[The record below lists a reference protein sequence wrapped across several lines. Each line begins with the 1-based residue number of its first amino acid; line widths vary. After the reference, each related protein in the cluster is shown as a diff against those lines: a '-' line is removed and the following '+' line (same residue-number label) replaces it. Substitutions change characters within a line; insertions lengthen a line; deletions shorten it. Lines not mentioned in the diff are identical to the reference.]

1 MNLAPDANSPE
12 SAGARIELV
21 AGQRVGSGRYRLE
34 KLLGQGGM
42 GVVWLA
48 RDERLQQHVALKF
61 LPAHIQSDPVAL
73 DDMRRETARSI
84 RLSHPNIVRIHDL
97 HEIEG
102 REAFISMEYVE
113 GLTLHALRVEQPNR
127 VFSWTFLQ
135 PLVKQLCAAMDYAH
149 GERVIHRD
157 LKPANMM
164 LDARGRLKL
173 ADFGIAALVSDSLSR
188 ISLKRPTSGTPTHM
202 SPQQMNGQ
210 APRVTDD
217 IYSLG
222 ASLYELLTSR
232 PPFYTGDIT
241 HQVLDV
247 PAAPMA
253 DRLGELELTNEIPPE
268 VAAMVMACLAK
279 EPGQRPQ
286 SARAVADWIGLSL
299 DTDSKLR
306 GPDTTSASAS
316 PAPATSVGA
325 GLVATASALS
335 ALVRTWRPMG
345 WGVAALALLGAFGL
359 YWTIQ
364 HRTRQSNAG
373 EAVGHNTR
381 PETSLASGTRPGA
394 AKEAVVFEERFEDLD
409 AQGKPKLWD
418 WSVTNAGSG
427 AKATTREINGN
438 HFVQFEAT
446 GSDGLIAM
454 WLGWRR
460 DLALDKRW
468 KALRISARIK
478 TENVH
483 VNPAW
488 DKLKGVFFNEVWK
501 DEKWDQIKWD
511 GTAPMSHDTDW
522 TTIEDVQSIPTQAAF
537 VSIVFQLMKAS
548 GVMAIDDLKV
558 SAIEGKREE
567 DPSVSSSEAAEGF
580 VSLFNGRDL
589 SGWEE
594 FWNEG
599 WEKWVV
605 KEGAV
610 TSVLKR
616 GKDSMI
622 VWRGGLVDD
631 FELRFS
637 YKLGHVISDKQG
649 GCAVIYRETRDFDTR
664 NNPVLA
670 KDPKNAYDIYLG
682 GPMSRGQGGNLAEIG
697 QNVIATDRNGQE
709 KLSVVGLVG
718 SPAELAAAVKDAD
731 WNDCA
736 IIVQGHHHIYKVNG
750 RTMIEF
756 TDENLAKRTSRG
768 ELHLFLW
775 NGERFPPLAVQFKNM
790 RLKRF
795 PVQTN
800 TQARLVPP
808 RDPATPARCIDLTDY
823 YNVLLTESWHAG
835 TGQSDLSEVPRGF
848 HKFGDVEFDVRGLI
862 QVGAASRT
870 AQKYPEQISGIR
882 VNRACRFL
890 HFLHAAIH
898 ATSVDGPQIGSY
910 VVHYANGNQREIPIR
925 LGEEVADWFTPPNE
939 KDQHFVIAWQ
949 GYNPESRLEG
959 RRIRLFSTRWPNP
972 LPDTP
977 ITSIEFAHKPSA
989 TNEWGGNAAP
999 FLVALTTEG

>member
-21 AGQRVGSGRYRLE
+21 AGQRVGGGRYRLE
-34 KLLGQGGM
+34 KVLGQGGM

-48 RDERLQQHVALKF
+48 WDERLQQHVALKF

-84 RLSHPNIVRIHDL
+84 RLTHPNIIRIHDL
-97 HEIEG
+97 HEIPG

-173 ADFGIAALVSDSLSR
+173 ADFGIAAVVSDSLSR

-217 IYSLG
+217 IYALG

-232 PPFYTGDIT
+232 PPFYTGDIV

-253 DRLGELELTNEIPPE
+253 DRLAELELTNEIPPD

-306 GPDTTSASAS
+306 SLPEATSASAS
-316 PAPATSVGA
+316 PAPARSVMSAIAAKAAALSTSVKK
-325 GLVATASALS
+325 
-335 ALVRTWRPMG
+335 WRHCG
-345 WGVAALALLGAFGL
+345 WGVAAALALSGALGL
-359 YWTIQ
+359 YWAFQ
-364 HRTRQSNAG
+364 HRAGQLNAG
-373 EAVGHNTR
+373 AAPAPNPK
-381 PETSLASGTRPGA
+381 PEMSSPSGTRPVA
-394 AKEAVVFEERFEDLD
+394 AKEAVIFEEHFEDLD

-418 WSVTNAGSG
+418 WSVDNAGAG
-427 AKATTREINGN
+427 ANATIRKFKED

-454 WLGWRR
+454 GLGWRR

-468 KALRISARIK
+468 KALRLSARIK
-478 TENVH
+478 TQNLH
-483 VNPAW
+483 ANPAW
-488 DKLKGVFFNEVWK
+488 DKLKGAFFNEVWK
-501 DEKWDQIKWD
+501 DEKWDQLKWD
-511 GTAPMSHDTDW
+511 GTAPMTHDTDW
-522 TTIEDVQSIPTQAAF
+522 TTMEDVSAIPPRAAF

-548 GVMAIDDLKV
+548 GVMAIDDVKV

-594 FWNEG
+594 QRIEDF
-599 WEKWVV
+599 EKWSV
-605 KEGAV
+605 KEGALTGV
-610 TSVLKR
+610 TKSGGTHVAAR
-616 GKDSMI
+616 I
-622 VWRGGLVDD
+622 FWRGGLVDD

-637 YKLGHVISDKQG
+637 YKLGHVISYKQG
-649 GCAVIYRETRDFDTR
+649 GCAVIYRDTTSNPAFARDPTNCYTIFPPDYLIR
-664 NNPVLA
+664 SDGDPLA
-670 KDPKNAYDIYLG
+670 KTGQKVIVENVNEQDKVRVLGYVGDPG
-682 GPMSRGQGGNLAEIG
+682 EIAG
-697 QNVIATDRNGQE
+697 C
-709 KLSVVGLVG
+709 
-718 SPAELAAAVKDAD
+718 VKDAD
-731 WNDCA
+731 WNDFD
-736 IIVQGHHHIYKVNG
+736 IIVQGNHHIFKVNG
-750 RTMIEF
+750 RTTVEL
-756 TDENLAKRTSRG
+756 TDENAAKRTSRG
-768 ELHLFLW
+768 ELELFLW
-775 NGERFPPLAVQFKNM
+775 NGEGFPPLPVQFKNI

-795 PVQTN
+795 PLQTN
-800 TQARLVPP
+800 TQARLLPP
-808 RDPATPARCIDLTDY
+808 RDPATPAKCIDLTDY
-823 YNVLLTESWHAG
+823 YNVLLTESWHFG
-835 TGQSDLSEVPRGF
+835 TGQSDLSEVPRGV

-862 QVGAASRT
+862 QVGAASRK
-870 AQKYPEQISGIR
+870 AQKYPEQISGIK
-882 VNRACRFL
+882 VNRTCRFL

-898 ATSVDGPQIGSY
+898 AASVDGPQIGGY
-910 VVHYANGNQREIPIR
+910 VVHYANGDHREIPIR

-949 GYNPESRLEG
+949 GYNPESRKEG
-959 RRIRLFSTRWPNP
+959 RRIRLFTTRWPNP

-977 ITSIEFAHKPSA
+977 ITSLDFVYKPSA
-989 TNEWGGNAAP
+989 TNEWGGSAAP
-999 FLVALTTEG
+999 FLVALTTER